1 MIKRIYYFARYNK
14 RKRLTFAIYG
24 YTAFYRI
31 QILLIPSK
39 ILQKYWGKRGE
50 ETQKDDTNEHYFY
63 AIGISNYVNRIAD
76 KTPWQSKC
84 LVRALTAQKLLR
96 RKQIATTLYLG
107 VGKDEKGTMIAHA
120 WLRCGKLYVTGGNG
134 AEYAVVAKF
143 AS

>member
-1 MIKRIYYFARYNK
+1 MLKKMYHFICYNK
-14 RKRLTFAIYG
+14 RKRLTLAIYG

-39 ILQKYWGKRGE
+39 ILQKYWGRYGE
-50 ETQKDDTNEHYFY
+50 ESKSEDTNEHYFY
-63 AIGISNYVNRIAD
+63 AIGISNYVNRIAE

-84 LVRALTAQKLLR
+84 LVRALTAQQLLR

-107 VGKDEKGTMIAHA
+107 VGKDEKGRMIAHA

-134 AEYAVVAKF
+134 ADYAVVAKF